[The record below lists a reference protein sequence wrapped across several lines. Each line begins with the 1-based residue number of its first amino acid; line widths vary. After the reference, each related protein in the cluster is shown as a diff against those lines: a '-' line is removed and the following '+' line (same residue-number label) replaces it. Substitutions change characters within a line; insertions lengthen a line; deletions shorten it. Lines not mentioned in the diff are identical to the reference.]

1 MSSPYQP
8 GFQSTQ
14 QGDRS
19 KSEFSFAPGETN
31 IFVTHYSPSLM
42 TAWLKTE
49 LTVTSRRL
57 LARKSNT
64 LLGVIPLGHDDA
76 AMPLGSISEVGVNS
90 KFHPGR
96 AIMAIVWLVLMI
108 SMFNAHQPV
117 LGILA
122 LLLLIVAVLT
132 TMDAELR
139 VVNNAGS
146 VTSLTVSALEK
157 AKLQSFKQE
166 VEQRLYA
173 DQALLMHRESMNQA
187 QNFATIQQ
195 AQMSALLAQGQ
206 LQNQLS
212 SDKGQQP
219 PPRCRTRTS
228 RAEERIIGK
237 IDDWP
242 AGPFGRPICV
252 RSGAPRNEA
261 LRIARGPFSR
271 LYDSCRR
278 FLSGLPS
285 RSMVLKISWPSG
297 RCCR

>member
-19 KSEFSFAPGETN
+19 KSESSFAPGETN

-219 PPRCRTRTS
+219 PTQMPNPN
-228 RAEERIIGK
+228 IQG
-237 IDDWP
+237 
-242 AGPFGRPICV
+242 
-252 RSGAPRNEA
+252 
-261 LRIARGPFSR
+261 
-271 LYDSCRR
+271 
-278 FLSGLPS
+278 
-285 RSMVLKISWPSG
+285 
-297 RCCR
+297 

>member
-1 MSSPYQP
+1 MSSSYQP

-14 QGDRS
+14 PGGRS

-76 AMPLGSISEVGVNS
+76 AMPLGSISQVGVSS

-96 AIMAIVWLVLMI
+96 AIMAVVWLVLMI
-108 SMFNAHQPV
+108 SMLNTDQPV
-117 LGILA
+117 LAILA

-132 TMDAELR
+132 TVDAELV

-146 VTSLTVSALEK
+146 ATSLTVSVLEK

-187 QNFATIQQ
+187 QMSAATQQ

-206 LQNQLS
+206 LQNQLNNNN
-212 SDKGQQP
+212 GQQQP
-219 PPRCRTRTS
+219 TQMPNPNTQ
-228 RAEERIIGK
+228 G
-237 IDDWP
+237 
-242 AGPFGRPICV
+242 
-252 RSGAPRNEA
+252 
-261 LRIARGPFSR
+261 
-271 LYDSCRR
+271 
-278 FLSGLPS
+278 
-285 RSMVLKISWPSG
+285 
-297 RCCR
+297 

>member
-19 KSEFSFAPGETN
+19 KSEFSFAHGETN
-31 IFVTHYSPSLM
+31 VFVTHYSPSLM

-132 TMDAELR
+132 T
-139 VVNNAGS
+139 
-146 VTSLTVSALEK
+146 SLTVSALEK

-219 PPRCRTRTS
+219 PTQMPNPN
-228 RAEERIIGK
+228 IQG
-237 IDDWP
+237 
-242 AGPFGRPICV
+242 
-252 RSGAPRNEA
+252 
-261 LRIARGPFSR
+261 
-271 LYDSCRR
+271 
-278 FLSGLPS
+278 
-285 RSMVLKISWPSG
+285 
-297 RCCR
+297 

>member
-1 MSSPYQP
+1 VSSPYQP

-42 TAWLKTE
+42 TSWLKTE

-57 LARKSNT
+57 LARKSNA

-219 PPRCRTRTS
+219 PTQMPNPN
-228 RAEERIIGK
+228 IQG
-237 IDDWP
+237 
-242 AGPFGRPICV
+242 
-252 RSGAPRNEA
+252 
-261 LRIARGPFSR
+261 
-271 LYDSCRR
+271 
-278 FLSGLPS
+278 
-285 RSMVLKISWPSG
+285 
-297 RCCR
+297 

>member
-31 IFVTHYSPSLM
+31 ILVTHYSPSLM

-173 DQALLMHRESMNQA
+173 GQALLMHRESMNQA

-195 AQMSALLAQGQ
+195 AQMSALLHRA
-206 LQNQLS
+206 S
-212 SDKGQQP
+212 
-219 PPRCRTRTS
+219 CRTSSAMTRVS
-228 RAEERIIGK
+228 NRLPDAEPEHPGLRVIGRST
-237 IDDWP
+237 IGRPDP
-242 AGPFGRPICV
+242 SGFGRPICV
-252 RSGAPRNEA
+252 RNPRN
-261 LRIARGPFSR
+261 
-271 LYDSCRR
+271 
-278 FLSGLPS
+278 
-285 RSMVLKISWPSG
+285 
-297 RCCR
+297 